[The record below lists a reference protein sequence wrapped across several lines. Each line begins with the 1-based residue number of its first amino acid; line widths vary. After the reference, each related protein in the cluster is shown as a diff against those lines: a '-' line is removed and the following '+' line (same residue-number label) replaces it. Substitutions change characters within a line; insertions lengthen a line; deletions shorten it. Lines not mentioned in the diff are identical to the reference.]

1 MGTSEREERFEDLYR
16 RHQRSVLAYAFR
28 RADRAEA
35 LDVAADTFLV
45 AWRRIDEV
53 PSGDEA
59 LLWLYGTARRVL
71 SNHRRSLTR
80 AASLREKL
88 AGLRSESSPTPETV
102 VVRRVEDEEMLLAVE
117 RLRPDD
123 QEVLRLTVWEE
134 LPRDQVAAVLGTSQ
148 QAVRQRLYRITK
160 QLARR
165 LREEPN
171 LRAGRT
177 TPGIAGR
184 REEA

>member
-1 MGTSEREERFEDLYR
+1 MAAPAHDQRFEFLYHR
-16 RHQRSVLAYAFR
+16 YQRPVLAYALR
-28 RADRAEA
+28 RIERSQA

-53 PSGDEA
+53 PDGEEA

-71 SNHRRSLTR
+71 ANHRRSLTR
-80 AASLREKL
+80 ARSLRRKL
-88 AGLRSESSPTPETV
+88 AGLGAEPAATPEAI
-102 VVRRVEDEEMLLAVE
+102 VVRRAEDEEILSAVA
-117 RLRPDD
+117 RLRPED

-160 QLARR
+160 QLGRS
-165 LREEPN
+165 
-171 LRAGRT
+171 LRADTRPRASRT

-184 REEA
+184 GERP

>member
-1 MGTSEREERFEDLYR
+1 
-16 RHQRSVLAYAFR
+16 
-28 RADRAEA
+28 
-35 LDVAADTFLV
+35 
-45 AWRRIDEV
+45 
-53 PSGDEA
+53 
-59 LLWLYGTARRVL
+59 
-71 SNHRRSLTR
+71 
-80 AASLREKL
+80 
-88 AGLRSESSPTPETV
+88 
-102 VVRRVEDEEMLLAVE
+102 MLLAVE